1 MIKNMSVKEMGNDL
15 FDKLIEVA
23 PSAMIMIDEDGQI
36 LLANLQAERLFGY
49 SKTELLD
56 LKIES
61 LVPDRFK
68 SHHPHLRKSFFAKP
82 QNRAMG
88 AGRELFGKRKDATE
102 LPIEIGLNPLD
113 IKGKTYVLASIIDI
127 SERKKSEDRF
137 RLAVEAAPNAMIMI
151 DTDGKIVM
159 VNKQTENL
167 FLYERAQL
175 LGQQI
180 EALVPERFRHHHPHL
195 RSGFAKDPKIRSMG
209 AGRDLYGRRSNGTEI
224 PIEIGLTPVGEKPTL
239 FVLASIIDITERKK
253 NEQLIAAKEAALE
266 ASRIKS
272 QFLATMSH
280 EIRTPLNGIVGLT
293 NLLFNMEMSEHQKEH
308 LIGIRTST
316 DTLLSLI
323 NDILDLSK
331 IEAGRMEIEITDFNV
346 GQIISDAVS
355 VISPAAKTK
364 GLYLKTEIDESLPT
378 WLKGDMA
385 KLKQVLIN
393 LLGNATKFTDKGGI
407 TIRANKI
414 TSSNGI
420 VFVRFEVEDTGIGI
434 LEATKGH
441 LFEVFSQ
448 GDNSTSRKYGGTG
461 LGLSIS
467 KKLIEIMNGEI
478 GVNGAPSHGS
488 CFWITLSLS
497 EGIEIKKALKQ
508 PKSLVL
514 RDQAKK
520 FNVLVAEDNVINQKV
535 ALGTLKN
542 FGIDGQVVGNGIEAI
557 EILNR
562 IPFDIVLMDCQMP
575 EMDGFEATSKIR
587 QSETPRIKSIPIVAM
602 TANVMQ
608 GDRERCLEV
617 GMNDY
622 ISKPIDQNDLERILL
637 RWLPIDPDN
646 LMPASSQSDSQVL
659 AVSDALVKLRNTY
672 NDGLVTD
679 LINTFVMTTPQNLN
693 KLEKAFQR
701 FDFKTILM
709 EAHTIKSTC
718 LLLGLTDFS
727 SLAFQVEKTCRQENK
742 DHLEIQIPILIK
754 GFSVAVMKLKE
765 AAEILNLKS

>member
-1 MIKNMSVKEMGNDL
+1 MKNMSVKEMGNDL
-15 FDKLIEVA
+15 FDKLIEMA

-49 SKTELLD
+49 SKAELLD

-68 SHHPHLRKSFFAKP
+68 SNHPHLRKSFFTKP

-113 IKGKTYVLASIIDI
+113 IKEKTYVLASIIDI

-175 LGQQI
+175 LGQPI

-209 AGRDLYGRRSNGTEI
+209 AGRDLFGRRSDGTEI

-253 NEQLIAAKEAALE
+253 NEQLLAAKEAALE

-293 NLLFNMEMSEHQKEH
+293 NLLFNMEMSEQQKEH

-355 VISPAAKTK
+355 VVSPAAKAK

-378 WLKGDMA
+378 WFKGDMA

-393 LLGNATKFTDKGGI
+393 LLGNATKFTEMGGI
-407 TIRANKI
+407 TVRAKKI

-434 LEATKGH
+434 LEATKDR

-478 GVNGAPSHGS
+478 GVTGTPGHGS

-497 EGIEIKKALKQ
+497 EGVEIKKALKQ

-587 QSETPRIKSIPIVAM
+587 QSETPRIRSIPIVAM

-637 RWLPIDPDN
+637 RWLPIDPEN
-646 LMPASSQSDSQVL
+646 LMPDQSDSQVL

-672 NDGLVTD
+672 NDGLVND
-679 LINTFVMTTPQNLN
+679 LINTFVMTTPHNLN

-709 EAHTIKSTC
+709 EAHTIKSTS

-765 AAEILNLKS
+765 AAESLNLKS